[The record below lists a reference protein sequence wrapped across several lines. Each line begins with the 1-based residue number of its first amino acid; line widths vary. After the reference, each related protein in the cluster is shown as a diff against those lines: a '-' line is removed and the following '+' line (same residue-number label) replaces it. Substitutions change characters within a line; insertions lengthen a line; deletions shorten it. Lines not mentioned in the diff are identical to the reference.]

1 MTNRERVNRLTGLDT
16 VQGALDTIETY
27 FENGWT
33 DGLPIVPPT
42 EAMVAEF
49 VAASG
54 RDGGEVLGLMPPR
67 MGVVSVE
74 AAATNAVMAGCLP
87 EYMPVVLAAA
97 EAALDPVLD
106 IRGLQATSDPAAPL
120 VIVSGP
126 VVEQLGI
133 NHGVGL
139 FGHGSR
145 ANATIGRALRLMM
158 INLGD
163 GRLDTGDKSTMG
175 SPSKYSYCMGT
186 DVDTPWAPIHTDF
199 GFDASE
205 SCVTVFAADGPRGN
219 NPAGSGSMEFALWL
233 LADSLRNLNPN
244 MIHGGHTL
252 VVISP
257 LIAHGLHAEGWS
269 KRDVQLYLYE
279 RARVPI
285 ERVRRYKELRY
296 GRNVE
301 AGEPYFWPKWLDVD
315 DPTEPEP
322 MIPIVRDP
330 DNVMIAVA
338 GDPARSR
345 SAFCPARPYNR
356 PVSKAVR
363 MPG

>member
-1 MTNRERVNRLTGLDT
+1 M
-16 VQGALDTIETY
+16 
-27 FENGWT
+27 
-33 DGLPIVPPT
+33 
-42 EAMVAEF
+42 
-49 VAASG
+49 
-54 RDGGEVLGLMPPR
+54 
-67 MGVVSVE
+67 
-74 AAATNAVMAGCLP
+74 
-87 EYMPVVLAAA
+87 
-97 EAALDPVLD
+97 DPVLD

-120 VIVSGP
+120 IIVSGP
-126 VVEQLGI
+126 VVEQVGI

-163 GRLDTGDKSTMG
+163 GRPDTGDKSTMG
-175 SPSKYSYCMGT
+175 SPSKYSYCMGA
-186 DVDTPWAPIHTDF
+186 DADTPWAPIHTDF
-199 GFDASE
+199 GFDAEE

-219 NPAGSGSMEFALWL
+219 NPAGSGSMEFALWV

-257 LIAHGLHAEGWS
+257 LIAHGLHAEGWT

-279 RARVPI
+279 KARVPI

-301 AGEPYFWPKWLDVD
+301 AGEPYFWPKWLDVE
-315 DPTEPEP
+315 DPTEPDP
-322 MIPIVRDP
+322 MLPIVRDP
-330 DNVMIAVA
+330 DNIMIAVA

-356 PVSKAVR
+356 PVTKAVR
-363 MPG
+363 MAA

>member
-1 MTNRERVNRLTGLDT
+1 MLNREQATRLTGLDT

-42 EAMVAEF
+42 ESAVADF
-49 VAASG
+49 ITASG
-54 RDGGEVLGLMPPR
+54 CDGSEVLGLMPPR
-67 MGVVSVE
+67 MGVVTVE
-74 AAATNAVMAGCLP
+74 AAATNAVMAGCRP
-87 EYMPVVLAAA
+87 EYMPVVLAALD
-97 EAALDPVLD
+97 AALDPRFD

-126 VVEQLGI
+126 VVEQVGI

-163 GRLDTGDKSTMG
+163 GRPDTGDKSTLG
-175 SPSKYSYCMGT
+175 SPSKYSYCIGA
-186 DVDTPWAPIHTDF
+186 DVASPWAPIHTDF
-199 GFDASE
+199 GYDADE
-205 SCVTVFAADGPRGN
+205 SCVTVFAADAPRGN
-219 NPAGSGSMEFALWL
+219 NPGGSGSMEFALWI
-233 LADSLRNLNPN
+233 LADSLRNLNHN
-244 MIHGGHTL
+244 MIHGGHML
-252 VVISP
+252 AVLSP
-257 LIAHGLHAEGWS
+257 LIAHGLAEEGWT

-279 RARVPI
+279 KGRIPI
-285 ERVRRYKELRY
+285 ERVRRYKDLRY

-301 AGEPYFWPKWLDVD
+301 AGEPYFWPKWLDAE
-315 DPTEPEP
+315 DPTEPDP
-322 MIPIVRDP
+322 MLPVVRDP
-330 DNVMIAVA
+330 DNIMIVVA

-345 SAFCPARPYNR
+345 SAYCPPRPYNP
-356 PVSKAVR
+356 PVTKPVR
-363 MPG
+363 MPE